1 MDMMLLP
8 YRRYADFKGRSRRS
22 EYWMFRLFAIGA
34 LALVT
39 VLMSV
44 LSPGFFGDSEVTLVG
59 AIAASVLGIGVIA
72 SMVPAIALSVRR
84 LHDIDRTGWW
94 LLIVIIP
101 YLGSFAL
108 FILSLLDGTAGP
120 NRFGE
125 DPKMRISPV
134 ADVF

>member
-22 EYWMFRLFAIGA
+22 EYWMFRLFAVGA
-34 LALVT
+34 LALAA

-44 LSPGFFGDSEVTLVG
+44 LSPGFSDDSEISLVG
-59 AIAASVLGIGVIA
+59 ALVAGILGIGIIA
-72 SMVPAIALSVRR
+72 SMIPAIALSVRR

-94 LLIVIIP
+94 LLIAIVP

-108 FILSLLDGTAGP
+108 FILSLLDGTPGP

-125 DPKMRISPV
+125 DPKNRISPD

>member
-1 MDMMLLP
+1 MMLLP
-8 YRRYADFKGRSRRS
+8 YRRYADFQGRSRRS
-22 EYWMFRLFAIGA
+22 EYWMFRLFAVGA
-34 LALVT
+34 LALAA

-44 LSPGFFGDSEVTLVG
+44 LSPGFSDDSDITLVG
-59 AIAASVLGIGVIA
+59 ALVAGILGIGIIA
-72 SMVPAIALSVRR
+72 SMIPAIALSVRR

-94 LLIVIIP
+94 LLIAIIP

-125 DPKMRISPV
+125 DPKMRISPD

>member
-1 MDMMLLP
+1 MMLLP

-22 EYWMFRLFAIGA
+22 EYWMFRLFAVGA
-34 LALVT
+34 LALAA

-44 LSPGFFGDSEVTLVG
+44 LSPGFSDDSEISLVG
-59 AIAASVLGIGVIA
+59 ALVAGILGIGIIA
-72 SMVPAIALSVRR
+72 SMIPAIALSVRR

-94 LLIVIIP
+94 LLIAIVP

-108 FILSLLDGTAGP
+108 FILSLLDGTPGP

-125 DPKMRISPV
+125 DPKNRISPD